1 MITIA
6 VMTVAWWLVLF
17 AACALLRRFIGPRWR
32 RVGVLAIIPAALI
45 ATALEFFNPPIGAY
59 EPMVARYWMS
69 RAAEEPDAA
78 KKEAYVR
85 RVAFKAP
92 EYGWFIASQAI
103 DHVEQPVQ
111 RCRLRTILAALP
123 GIRNQQKLGGEA
135 RDACNATLLE
145 RRP

>member
-1 MITIA
+1 MTTIA
-6 VMTVAWWLVLF
+6 IMTVAWWVVLF

-32 RVGVLAIIPAALI
+32 RVGVLALLPAALI
-45 ATALEFFNPPIGAY
+45 ATGLEFFHPPIGAY
-59 EPMVARYWMS
+59 EPVVARYWMS
-69 RAAEEPDAA
+69 RAAAEPDAA
-78 KKEAYVR
+78 QKEAYLR

-103 DHVEQPVQ
+103 DHVEEPVQ

-135 RDACNATLLE
+135 RDECNKTLE
-145 RRP
+145 QKP

>member
-17 AACALLRRFIGPRWR
+17 AACALLRRFIGRHWR
-32 RVGVLAIIPAALI
+32 RVGALAVVPAALI
-45 ATALEFFNPPIGAY
+45 ATALEFFHPPIGAY

-69 RAAEEPDAA
+69 RAAAEPDAA
-78 KKEAYVR
+78 QKEAYVR

-103 DHVEQPVQ
+103 DHVQPPLQ

-123 GIRNQQKLGGEA
+123 DIRNQQKLGGEA
-135 RDACNATLLE
+135 SDECNAILLE
-145 RRP
+145 KK